1 MQITKKALRA
11 YEYYEKIMME
21 IQKYP
26 SKAAFDFSK
35 SKGKYEILLYIK
47 CAKTKKKKTHL
58 LKATFF
64 SDVIG
69 TNII

>member
-26 SKAAFDFSK
+26 FKAAFDFSK
-35 SKGKYEILLYIK
+35 SKGKHEILLYIK
-47 CAKTKKKKTHL
+47 YAKTKKKL
-58 LKATFF
+58 IF
-64 SDVIG
+64 
-69 TNII
+69 